1 MDDEVKRWMPA
12 IVLGGVLALA
22 LVVLGVQTFTGD
34 DGPED
39 PTTTTTS
46 TTPSTT
52 TSSSTTSTTEATT
65 TAAPTTPTTVA
76 TTTATTAAPTTTTA
90 PPSTTTTTRRRD
102 EPGDAQLLADCEA
115 GNPFACYDVGSRGLT
130 PPTAIGD
137 TTPWRGATDQAVDDG
152 CGQGLLPACY
162 EAGRRGRPIG
172 G

>member
-22 LVVLGVQTFTGD
+22 LVVLGVQTFRGD
-34 DGPED
+34 DEPD
-39 PTTTTTS
+39 DPAPTTTTT
-46 TTPSTT
+46 TAATT
-52 TSSSTTSTTEATT
+52 TSTSATT
-65 TAAPTTPTTVA
+65 TAPTTTAPTTSAPAPTT
-76 TTTATTAAPTTTTA
+76 TTAAPTTTTT
-90 PPSTTTTTRRRD
+90 PPSTTTTARRRD

-115 GNPFACYDVGSRGLT
+115 GNPFACYDVGGRGLT
-130 PPTAIGD
+130 PPAAIGD
-137 TTPWRGATDQAVDDG
+137 TAPWRDATDQAVDDA